1 MKKKKWLAVAVPLG
15 LCCVLCVVYMAVFV
29 WSADRTPPRITMDS
43 EELSLSVEDGAEALL
58 QGVRAQDDRDGDV
71 TAGIV
76 VESVSPLSG
85 EDTATVTYAAFDSA
99 GNVAKA
105 SRMLRYTDYTAPVLG
120 LKGPLVFREGNTPD
134 VLGVIS
140 AKDVIDGDISDRVK
154 GTLVS
159 ESSGLNYAGT
169 HQVQFRV
176 TNSMGDT
183 STLTLPVDVLPAA
196 ELGATVKLSKYLVR
210 IKSGEEF
217 DADSYVRTATVG
229 GTDYNLRRWSYD
241 YVLEVNDEEVNTE
254 VPGIYSVTYEVTVYH
269 GGGTYAGFS
278 RLHVIVEEA

>member
-1 MKKKKWLAVAVPLG
+1 MKKKRWLAAAVPLA

-29 WSADRTPPRITMDS
+29 WSADHKPPQITMDS
-43 EELSLSVEDGAEALL
+43 EELVLSVEDGAEMLL
-58 QGVRAQDDRDGDV
+58 QGVGATDNKDGDV
-71 TAGIV
+71 TASLV
-76 VESVSPLSG
+76 VESISPLTQ
-85 EDTATVTYAAFDSA
+85 ENTATVTYAAFDSA

-105 SRMLRYTDYTAPVLG
+105 GRTLRYSDYTPPVLG
-120 LKGPLVFREGNTPD
+120 LRGALVFREGTTPD
-134 VLGVIS
+134 VLSMVS
-140 AKDVIDGDISDRVK
+140 AKDAVDGNISDRVK
-154 GTLVS
+154 ATLVS
-159 ESSGLNYAGT
+159 ETGGLNYAGT

-183 STLTLPVDVLPAA
+183 TTLTLPVDVLPAS

-210 IKSGEEF
+210 IKCGQEF
-217 DADSYVRTATVG
+217 DADSYVRTASVG

-241 YVLEVNDEEVNTE
+241 YVLEVNDGEVNTG

-278 RLHVIVEEA
+278 RLHVIVEDA